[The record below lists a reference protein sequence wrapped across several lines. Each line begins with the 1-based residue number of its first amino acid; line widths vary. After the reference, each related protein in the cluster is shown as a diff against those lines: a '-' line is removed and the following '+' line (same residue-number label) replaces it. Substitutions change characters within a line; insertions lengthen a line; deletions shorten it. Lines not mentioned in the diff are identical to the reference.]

1 MFIDKLIHPDTSQ
14 VYNLVYIA
22 DVTVSL
28 TGSELVLLHRIFILQ
43 TVNTGRKTLCNGNS
57 YLKEWRWDYRRVTDL
72 FALDLGLVYFS
83 TNK

>member
-1 MFIDKLIHPDTSQ
+1 MGNLNLKVASFLLVIDKLIHPDTSQ
-14 VYNLVYIA
+14 VYNLDIA

-57 YLKEWRWDYRRVTDL
+57 YLKE
-72 FALDLGLVYFS
+72 
-83 TNK
+83 